1 MYGFPVDERG
11 CMKLGYRRTKYTHA
25 KYSHYEMNISINQW
39 CPDGASIH
47 MLRRFFDTYM
57 IELREYGIGISGN
70 RLCWYTD
77 SFDNQFV
84 IDHRPGVVVAT
95 GGSGHAFKFLP
106 AIGRSVADVVD
117 GNKASQVMLKTWQWR
132 KPDPVQTPVRVL
144 MEGMDSPRPVY
155 KL

>member
-1 MYGFPVDERG
+1 
-11 CMKLGYRRTKYTHA
+11 
-25 KYSHYEMNISINQW
+25 
-39 CPDGASIH
+39 

-57 IELREYGIGISGN
+57 IELREYGIGISEN

-77 SFDNQFV
+77 SFDNQ
-84 IDHRPGVVVAT
+84 
-95 GGSGHAFKFLP
+95 
-106 AIGRSVADVVD
+106 SVADVVD